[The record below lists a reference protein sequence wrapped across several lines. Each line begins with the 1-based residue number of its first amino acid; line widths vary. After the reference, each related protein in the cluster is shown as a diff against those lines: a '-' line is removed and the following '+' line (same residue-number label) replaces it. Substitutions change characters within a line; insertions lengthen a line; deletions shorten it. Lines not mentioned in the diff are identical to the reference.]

1 VPTDPFVP
9 PDPDARPRQQQNLPP
24 GLALPPA
31 SHWRP
36 DRPGDLSGPVVGYG
50 ELTGRPGPNVG
61 FAYTL
66 AERAKDRMRLGPNED
81 IEDVVAVVAEIAGK
95 RAALFG
101 RAPVIHDVEHVMNV
115 LGYDGYDSAAF
126 VEARTLLL
134 LGAAHDYGRRRSV
147 VDGVQDELLRSTGI
161 ELKDRI
167 VAWRSAIISRLL
179 PDLRQLPTM

>member
-134 LGAAHDYGRRRSV
+134 LGAAHDYRRRRSV
-147 VDGVQDELLRSTGI
+147 VDGVPDELLRSMGI

-167 VAWRSAIISRLL
+167 VAWRSAVISRLL

>member
-24 GLALPPA
+24 GIALPPA

-36 DRPGDLSGPVVGYG
+36 DRPGDLRGPVVGHG
-50 ELTGRPGPNVG
+50 ELWGNQGPNVG
-61 FAYTL
+61 YAYTL
-66 AERAKDRMRLGPNED
+66 AERAKDRFRLGPHEHVD
-81 IEDVVAVVAEIAGK
+81 DVVAVVAEIAGK

-101 RAPVIHDVEHVMNV
+101 RAPVIHDVEHAMTV
-115 LGYDGYDSAAF
+115 LGYDGSAGAEF
-126 VEARTLLL
+126 SEARTLLVL
-134 LGAAHDYGRRRSV
+134 DAAHDYKRRRSI
-147 VDGVQDELLRSTGI
+147 VDGVSEEMLRSTGT

-167 VAWRSAIISRLL
+167 EAWRSAIISRLL